1 MDFIAL
7 KTSFRI

>member
-7 KTSFRI
+7 K